1 MKVKQTYDQG
11 KWGLLPKQKLEL
23 LRKFAVSYASLG
35 FMLLVSAC
43 HSVTAMPEA
52 PVHHQ
57 AMISRGGESI
67 YLDRVSNASVMK
79 EIVDSNAKTIF
90 CSFLVG
96 WQDST
101 VNTDKDQQRNREKYF
116 QYDMQKDWVALVKGD
131 SLYPVFF
138 QERPGLNQQFKE
150 GIMVFE
156 LPRDAT
162 PDSLVYKDSFGSWGK
177 RLFVLNLK
185 SPYRHVQD

>member
-1 MKVKQTYDQG
+1 MKNKRAYYQENWQF
-11 KWGLLPKQKLEL
+11 LLKDKVEP
-23 LRKFAVSYASLG
+23 LRKVVVFYWALG
-35 FMLLVSAC
+35 LILLISAC
-43 HSVTAMPEA
+43 HSVTATPEA

-57 AMISRGGESI
+57 AMINRPGESI

-79 EIVDSNAKTIF
+79 ETIGSGAGTRF
-90 CSFLVG
+90 CSFLVS
-96 WQDST
+96 WQDSA
-101 VNTDKDQQRNREKYF
+101 VSTDKDRQRTREKYF

-156 LPRDAT
+156 LPRDVT
-162 PDSLVYKDSFGSWGK
+162 PDSLIYKDSFGTWGK